1 VDLVSVL
8 VPCRDAAPWLA
19 QALRSALDQTWRRLE
34 VIVVD
39 DGSVDGSF
47 ELARRFS
54 SSRCRVVRQDRCG
67 ASSARNHALCLA
79 QGGMIQYL
87 DADDFLAPDK
97 IELQLDAMHHRES
110 GCLSWGSAAY
120 RCGNAKTGPLQF
132 ETARAAGA
140 SATDFLARL
149 WGGGEPGMVLVH
161 QWLTPRALIEHA
173 GPWNEKLSV
182 DDDGEF
188 FTRVLLASTERIP
201 VPAAHCSYRKF
212 HSRGNLSARV
222 TRSPSHRR
230 SALDAACLKAGH
242 LLALVPHDPAA
253 RRAVSKLVTQQIVDV
268 YPDPTYLRGFEFLK
282 RHDIAFFP
290 EFDAPPWFLRARP
303 LIGWKAARRLQDC
316 ARGWRQTVQGAP

>member
-34 VIVVD
+34 VIVID

-47 ELARRFS
+47 EWARRFS

-67 ASSARNHALCLA
+67 ASSARNHALRLA
-79 QGGMIQYL
+79 QGSMIQYL

-97 IELQLDAMHHRES
+97 TKLQMEAMRDRGN

-120 RCGNAKTGPLQF
+120 RRGNAETGPFQF
-132 ETARAAGA
+132 EPARAAGA

-149 WGGGEPGMVLVH
+149 WGGEGKPGMVLVH
-161 QWLTPRALIEHA
+161 QWLAPRALIERA
-173 GPWNEKLSV
+173 GPWNKKLSI

-188 FTRVLLASTERIP
+188 FARVLLASTERIP

-222 TRSPSHRR
+222 TRDRSHRR
-230 SALDAACLKAGH
+230 SALEAACLKASIPTR
-242 LLALVPHDPAA
+242 LT
-253 RRAVSKLVTQQIVDV
+253 AV
-268 YPDPTYLRGFEFLK
+268 
-282 RHDIAFFP
+282 A
-290 EFDAPPWFLRARP
+290 
-303 LIGWKAARRLQDC
+303 
-316 ARGWRQTVQGAP
+316 